1 MDCTVNH
8 SHISIFSLYLGQL
21 RQLLTKI
28 ECYQTEDTNIL
39 QARLAPDMLP
49 LCTQVEIAASFALR
63 ASCPIAQVAVVS
75 FIKNERSF
83 AALQDQ
89 LQQTI
94 DFLARLKAKHTEP
107 FVGEIC
113 DMAGPVKVC
122 LSAGEFLHC
131 FALPNFFFHISM
143 VYAIARLHDIPVS
156 KGDFD
161 GFHQYAAG
169 FSFEK

>member
-1 MDCTVNH
+1 MNSAVNH
-8 SHISIFSLYLGQL
+8 CHLSIFSNYLSQL
-21 RQLLTKI
+21 KRLLVKI
-28 ECYQTEDTNIL
+28 EHFQARDTNIL
-39 QARLAPDMLP
+39 EARISPDMLP
-49 LCTQVEIAASFALR
+49 LCAQVEIAASFALR

-75 FIKNERSF
+75 FAKNERSF

-89 LQQTI
+89 LLQTI

-107 FVGEIC
+107 FMGEIC

-131 FALPNFFFHISM
+131 FALPNFFFHMSM
-143 VYAIARLHDIPVS
+143 VYAIARLHGIPVS